1 MSAKSESESESKSEK
16 HINFTMS
23 HLGIIR
29 WFVIWGILET
39 CVFLFTKGDRIKS
52 LSVYLAI
59 FFIITFAA
67 YISPKIIDFL

>member
-1 MSAKSESESESKSEK
+1 MPSSAEK
-16 HINFTMS
+16 QINFTMS

-29 WFVIWGILET
+29 MFVVWGILESLI
-39 CVFLFTKGDRIKS
+39 FLFTRGDRVKS

-67 YISPKIIDFL
+67 YNSPDVIDFL